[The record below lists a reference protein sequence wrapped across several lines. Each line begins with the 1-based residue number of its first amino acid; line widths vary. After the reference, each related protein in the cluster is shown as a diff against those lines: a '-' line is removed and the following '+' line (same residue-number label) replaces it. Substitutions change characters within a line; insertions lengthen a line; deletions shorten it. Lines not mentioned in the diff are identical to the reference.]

1 MLGLSDVIVDIV
13 ETGKT
18 LKENG
23 LRVYEDIL
31 PISARLIANK
41 SAFNFKGDEITKI
54 TNAVEGILKND
65 KNI

>member
-1 MLGLSDVIVDIV
+1 MLICRELVL
-13 ETGKT
+13 KT

-41 SAFNFKGDEITKI
+41 SAFNFKGEEITKI
-54 TNAVEGILKND
+54 ITAVKGILEND
-65 KNI
+65 KDI